1 MALILGSACIG
12 PIIPGFFT
20 RNFSSDLPASSTI
33 TLAPDSA
40 SRPAIVAPELPD
52 PTTT

>member
-1 MALILGSACIG
+1 LISGTECIG
-12 PIIPGFFT
+12 PIIPGFLR
-20 RNFSSDLPASSTI
+20 RNFSSVLPASTTI

-40 SRPAIVAPELPD
+40 SRPAIAAPELPD

>member
-1 MALILGSACIG
+1 LIWGTACIG

-20 RNFSSDLPASSTI
+20 RNCSSDLPASSTI

-40 SRPAIVAPELPD
+40 KRPATAAPALPE

>member
-1 MALILGSACIG
+1 MALIFGSACIG

-20 RNFSSDLPASSTI
+20 RNLSSDFPASSTI

-40 SRPAIVAPELPD
+40 SRPARAAPELPE